1 MKIISILLSIILCI
15 AMLTGCSQE
24 TTANT
29 EGENKTEEN
38 KTTENTGANLRQN
51 AAIGDNGRCFCMQG
65 ETQSNNR
72 PAPRTS
78 GHFVQRLTLS
88 CQNGSC
94 GYIPRRRI
102 TKSTGGA
109 VCQGRDSAAACGGLP
124 LTDGSGCA
132 IHQGRGGGYI
142 LQSRP
147 LFHDWKRA
155 GDKVEPAN

>member
-1 MKIISILLSIILCI
+1 
-15 AMLTGCSQE
+15 
-24 TTANT
+24 
-29 EGENKTEEN
+29 
-38 KTTENTGANLRQN
+38 
-51 AAIGDNGRCFCMQG
+51 MQG